1 MQKFNW
7 AELMRLGMMH
17 MRLSPDQFWALTP
30 AELVVMSGA
39 DAKAAA
45 VLTRSGLD
53 ALMVQYPDT
62 NLRRDNGGN

>member
-7 AELMRLGMMH
+7 VELMRLGMLH
-17 MRLSPDQFWALTP
+17 LQLSPDQFWALTP

-53 ALMVQYPDT
+53 ALMAQYPDK
-62 NLRRDNGGN
+62 NLRSEDG

>member
-7 AELMRLGMMH
+7 VELMRLGLMH
-17 MRLSPDQFWALTP
+17 LRLTPDQFWALTP

-53 ALMVQYPDT
+53 ALMAQYPDE
-62 NLRRDNGGN
+62 NLRSKDG

>member
-1 MQKFNW
+1 MQFNW
-7 AELMRLGMMH
+7 VELMRLGMMH
-17 MRLSPDQFWALTP
+17 LRLSPDQFWALTP

-53 ALMVQYPDT
+53 ALMAQYPDK
-62 NLRRDNGGN
+62 NLRSEDG

>member
-1 MQKFNW
+1 MQFKW
-7 AELMRLGMMH
+7 VELMRLGMLH
-17 MRLSPDQFWALTP
+17 LQLSPDQFWALTP

-53 ALMVQYPDT
+53 ALMVQYPDK
-62 NLRRDNGGN
+62 NLRSEDG